1 MNLPGGQ
8 VVKNSPA
15 SAGDMGPIPSLGRS
29 HMLKGTEPMC
39 HSLHGI
45 TAEGR
50 VPWSLC
56 SVARGATT
64 VRSPPTAAGE

>member
-1 MNLPGGQ
+1 
-8 VVKNSPA
+8 
-15 SAGDMGPIPSLGRS
+15 
-29 HMLKGTEPMC
+29 MLKGTEPMC